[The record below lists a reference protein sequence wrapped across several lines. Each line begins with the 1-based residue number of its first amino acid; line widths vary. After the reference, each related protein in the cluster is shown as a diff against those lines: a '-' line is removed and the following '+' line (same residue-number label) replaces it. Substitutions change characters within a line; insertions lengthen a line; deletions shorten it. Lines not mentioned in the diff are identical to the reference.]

1 VELTS
6 LPVFALVVAI
16 LSAFA
21 SAQQAPEKKDPGQAA
36 FARVCEGCHGAEA
49 RGGQGPA
56 LVPYNKELSD
66 LVDIVRSGIGMMP
79 AIPKSEISD
88 EEIAH
93 VHAYL
98 KELTRR

>member
-1 VELTS
+1 
-6 LPVFALVVAI
+6 
-16 LSAFA
+16 
-21 SAQQAPEKKDPGQAA
+21 
-36 FARVCEGCHGAEA
+36 
-49 RGGQGPA
+49 
-56 LVPYNKELSD
+56 
-66 LVDIVRSGIGMMP
+66 MP